1 METVSVNRFRDRL
14 REFVE
19 KVASCHSPLKVT
31 RRNGE
36 DFVVISADDW
46 ERDQETLHVLQNTDL
61 MKQISESMKTH
72 INEQGYRPRR
82 EEMDEIHS
90 I

>member
-19 KVASCHSPLKVT
+19 KVASSHSPLKVT

-46 ERDQETLHVLQNTDL
+46 EKDQETLHVLQNTDL

-72 INEQGYRPRR
+72 VNERGYRPRR
-82 EEMDEIHS
+82 EEMDEINS